1 MILFEKIRW
10 KNLLSTGNHFTEV
23 ELNKDSTTLI
33 IGTNGAGKSTILDAL
48 CFVLYGKAFRKINKS
63 QLINTTNE
71 KGTLVEIE
79 FNVNKTEWKVERGIK
94 PNIFKIYRNGEELD
108 QKASAN
114 DQQKWLEQNVLKMNY
129 KSFTQIVILGS
140 STFVPFMQLPVSS
153 RREVVEDLLDIKIFS
168 SMNTL
173 IKDKI
178 RSAREEIRVLELR
191 KESLNDK
198 VSMQKNF
205 IEELENR
212 SYLDIEDK
220 KDKIQKTLD
229 ITEGLMNH
237 NIELDENMKTHQQRL
252 TEFEGSTEKLREYGN
267 IKGRISQK
275 ITTCI
280 KEHKFYDD
288 NTVCPT
294 CHQDIEESFRVNRKE
309 DSHNKAKELQKGYEE
324 LLGAIKTEET
334 RESTFT
340 EISGQISSILND
352 ISKNHTQISGY
363 QRRIK
368 ELESEIQTIT
378 KRLENRNSEHE
389 KLSSYKASLKQVLV
403 DYSELKDNYD
413 YFLEANILLKDDGVK
428 SSIIKKYIPMINQQ
442 VNKYLQMMDFYI
454 NFTLDEEFNENIE
467 SPIHDKFSY
476 ASFSEGEKMRID
488 LALLFTWREIARM
501 KNSIVTNLLIMDEVF
516 DSSLD
521 GLGTD
526 EFLKIIRYVIKDANA
541 FVISHKQDLVE
552 KFNNILEFKK
562 VKGFSILRGV
572 DKGSIG

>member
-48 CFVLYGKAFRKINKS
+48 CFVLYGKAFRKINKN

-79 FNVNKTEWKVERGIK
+79 FSVNKTEWKVERGIK
-94 PNIFKIYRNGEELD
+94 PNIFKIHRNGEELD

-178 RSAREEIRVLELR
+178 RCAKEDIRVLELR
-191 KESLNDK
+191 KDSLNDK

-237 NIELDENMKTHQQRL
+237 NIELDENMKTHQQKL

-275 ITTCI
+275 ISTCI

-324 LLGAIKTEET
+324 LLGAIKIEET

-352 ISKNHTQISGY
+352 ISKNNTQISGY

-368 ELESEIQTIT
+368 ELESEIQKLTT
-378 KRLENRNSEHE
+378 QLEDRNTEHQ
-389 KLSSYKASLKQVLV
+389 KL
-403 DYSELKDNYD
+403 EG
-413 YFLEANILLKDDGVK
+413 FRELLKDTYEDLARKREDISYYDFTYNLLKDGGVK
-428 SSIIKKYIPMINQQ
+428 SKIIR
-442 VNKYLQMMDFYI
+442 KYLPLINKSVNNYLQQMEFYI
-454 NFTLDEEFNENIE
+454 NFKLDEEFNETIE
-467 SPIHDKFSY
+467 SPIHEDFSY
-476 ASFSEGEKMRID
+476 SSFSEGEKMRID
-488 LALLFTWREIARM
+488 LALLFTWREVARY
-501 KNSIVTNLLIMDEVF
+501 KNSVNTNLLIMDEVF

-521 GLGTD
+521 GFGTD
-526 EFLKIIRYVIKDANA
+526 EFLKIIRYRISDANI
-541 FVISHKQDLVE
+541 FVISHKSGMEDKFQEVIKFE
-552 KFNNILEFKK
+552 KC
-562 VKGFSILRGV
+562 KGFSS
-572 DKGSIG
+572 KM